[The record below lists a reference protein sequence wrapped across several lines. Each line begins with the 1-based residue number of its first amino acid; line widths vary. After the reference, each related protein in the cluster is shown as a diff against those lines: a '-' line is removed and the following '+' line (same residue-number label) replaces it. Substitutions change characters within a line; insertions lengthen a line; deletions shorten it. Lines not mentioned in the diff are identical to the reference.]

1 MREAGFEPAHP
12 EIVGLK
18 STALDHSAIRANIVT
33 YCHKLFW
40 VFYFWFICILVPLYF
55 GFGFYIK
62 IGSEQTH
69 PYPYPYLLPLL
80 LRSAPMLYSTQLF
93 KLFLR
98 AAHAEP
104 RSIEFNEYIRRMS
117 ENRNNNSAGSNTP
130 SSVL

>member
-33 YCHKLFW
+33 YCHKLFGFFIFGSF
-40 VFYFWFICILVPLYF
+40 VFWFICILVPLYF

-69 PYPYPYLLPLL
+69 PYPYPYPYLLPLPLL
-80 LRSAPMLYSTQLF
+80 LRSAP
-93 KLFLR
+93 
-98 AAHAEP
+98 HVV
-104 RSIEFNEYIRRMS
+104 FN
-117 ENRNNNSAGSNTP
+117 TT
-130 SSVL
+130 L